1 MRIRSTI
8 NAPSTAAQAP
18 GKIETL
24 LEAIDSLK
32 FSGANQAFD
41 SVGQMRADA
50 RKVSDAFSAF
60 VLAKF
65 FDGKRQFQNSLRSP
79 TICFHSVKAS
89 SAGFQKVGV
98 IR

>member
-1 MRIRSTI
+1 M
-8 NAPSTAAQAP
+8 NPPSAAAQAP

-32 FSGANQAFD
+32 FSGANQALD

-50 RKVSDAFSAF
+50 RKVSDAFSALI
-60 VLAKF
+60 VAKILNR
-65 FDGKRQFQNSLRSP
+65 KRQFQNGLRSP
-79 TICFHSVKAS
+79 TICFHSIKAS
-89 SAGFQKVGV
+89 PAGFQKVGV